1 MLNTLLSLRPLDLV
15 EISSKDVIKEA
26 RYFSRMNMGASID
39 TPYWFFQ
46 RIDSDGAIVVA
57 SPSGY
62 TEKID
67 ATDISNVIRT
77 DQIRTMAMPAA
88 KLRRKLGARCV
99 AEDLY
104 APASIVSAMRDRWGR
119 FEYRVWFDEAELNE
133 SETYFAPLADG
144 EKNRLHPL
152 TVRTRMPVMCA
163 KGAAPWSSDRASRK
177 IAVKHQKL
185 ANDFIAAVLG
195 GNRRTVTR
203 LASLDA

>member
-1 MLNTLLSLRPLDLV
+1 MPNTLLSLRPLDLV

-77 DQIRTMAMPAA
+77 GSNQDNGYACGQIAPQAWCE
-88 KLRRKLGARCV
+88 LHRRGSVCTCIDCQCNA
-99 AEDLY
+99 
-104 APASIVSAMRDRWGR
+104 
-119 FEYRVWFDEAELNE
+119 
-133 SETYFAPLADG
+133 
-144 EKNRLHPL
+144 
-152 TVRTRMPVMCA
+152 
-163 KGAAPWSSDRASRK
+163 
-177 IAVKHQKL
+177 
-185 ANDFIAAVLG
+185 
-195 GNRRTVTR
+195 
-203 LASLDA
+203 